1 MEAYS
6 DFASVYD
13 ELMDSTPYEDWKRRI
28 VADIRELGISQPNRE
43 ATDPLE
49 SERNLVLDLACGTGT
64 LTELL
69 YREGYDMIGVDSS
82 DAMLAKAMEKRDLSG
97 SDILYLQQDMRELE
111 LYCTVGTVI
120 SVCDSLNYLLAEEEL
135 KDTFGLV
142 HNYLYP
148 GGLFLFDVN
157 TVYKYRD
164 VIGDTTIAENREDCS
179 FIWENFYDG
188 EEGINEYDVTI
199 YVQEES
205 GLYRRFEETHFQRGY
220 DEATIRRLLEETGFE
235 LLKMIDSDTG
245 AEATEETERLY
256 AVARCKKEEN

>member
-1 MEAYS
+1 
-6 DFASVYD
+6 
-13 ELMDSTPYEDWKRRI
+13 MDTTPYEDWKRRI
-28 VADIRELGISQPNRE
+28 LEDIRELGISKPNRE
-43 ATDPLE
+43 AKDPLE

-120 SVCDSLNYLLAEEEL
+120 SVCDSLNYLLSEEEL

-157 TVYKYRD
+157 TVFKYRD
-164 VIGDTTIAENREDCS
+164 VIGETTIAENREVCS
-179 FIWENFYDG
+179 FIWENFYDE

-199 YVQEES
+199 YVREDN

-220 DEATIRRLLEETGFE
+220 DEETIRALLAETGFE
-235 LLKMIDSDTG
+235 LLKMVDSDTG
-245 AEATEETERLY
+245 AEVTEETERIY
-256 AVARCKKEEN
+256 VAARCKKEVE